1 MTFFLQLVLT
11 GTMVGSIYGLVA
23 MGFVLIFKA
32 SKVFNLAQ
40 GEMLMLFAWVTYA
53 FLVQLNLPLPVSLIL
68 TLISAVLFGL
78 VVERFPLRPMFGQP
92 VFAIVMV
99 TLGLAVII
107 KGITA
112 VFWGFLGTVNYPVG
126 TLPREPVSIGGA
138 MISQTYLYAFFSCML
153 LLLVFTIFFRFTK
166 VGLRMRAVAEGHWLA
181 QSKGININT
190 VLAISWIISAVLSAV
205 GGFFLGSMQ
214 GLSTNLYFIG
224 LFAIPAAL
232 LGGFE
237 SIPGAII
244 GGIVLGLSESLAG
257 GYITGIS
264 IRSVLPYLLV
274 ILVLIFRPHGL
285 FGLKEIERV

>member
-1 MTFFLQLVLT
+1 MTFFLQLILT

-40 GEMLMLFAWVTYA
+40 GEMLMRFAWVTYA

-68 TLISAVLFGL
+68 TLMSAALFGL
-78 VVERFPLRPMFGQP
+78 GLERFPLRPMFGQP

-112 VFWGFLGTVNYPVG
+112 VFWGFLGTVNYLVG
-126 TLPREPVSIGGA
+126 TLPREPISIGGA
-138 MISQTYLYAFFSCML
+138 IIPQTYIYAFFSCML

-224 LFAIPAAL
+224 LFAIPAAY
-232 LGGFE
+232 F
-237 SIPGAII
+237 S
-244 GGIVLGLSESLAG
+244 
-257 GYITGIS
+257 
-264 IRSVLPYLLV
+264 
-274 ILVLIFRPHGL
+274 
-285 FGLKEIERV
+285 